1 VGSASKK
8 KQWSGG
14 GVGKERAFSVARRTE
29 IFRLRL
35 EDIDFG
41 EEQSRSDYGPGSGKA
56 GPWNLSGSP

>member
-1 VGSASKK
+1 M
-8 KQWSGG
+8 
-14 GVGKERAFSVARRTE
+14 GKERAFSVARRTE